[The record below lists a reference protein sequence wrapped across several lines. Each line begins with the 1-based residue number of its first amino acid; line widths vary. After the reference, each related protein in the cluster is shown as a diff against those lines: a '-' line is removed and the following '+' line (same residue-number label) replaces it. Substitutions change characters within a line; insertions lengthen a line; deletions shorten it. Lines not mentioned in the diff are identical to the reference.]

1 MSAALQ
7 EKPEIKI
14 KLSVTKGPHAGQVF
28 QLNKLPIQIGRG
40 PENDIVLLNDP
51 QASRNHAQIALVD
64 REIEVHNLSQK
75 NAVFVDGQSV
85 QKWKIVNNST
95 FTVGESEFQVE
106 YDLGQ
111 AVVSVSALAKPQN
124 RALASDPSLDPSQ
137 KAEVIPLKSKANKPN
152 PAKKPVIAKPQQR
165 QQPTPGVSTPVPQ
178 QRGAA
183 PALRQQQVA
192 RPTTGA
198 QALTNPRMNMPL
210 NQQQMRAVGAS
221 GMAAQ
226 TPPQNSL
233 TQNSRLIYYLISAI
247 VVMAMYLAFSNDKRK
262 TAASKK
268 VTSALKYEDEVD
280 IKMNSKPQKDADEE
294 RQQRYKEKRDSPMS
308 ARVEENFVRGMR
320 DFQLGQYTRAQEFFQ
335 LVLNLDPDNKLAQR
349 YLYLCRVRFDELVQ
363 QKLMLGESY
372 FKSHNYK
379 LCISMYT
386 QVINM
391 LQGKSYD
398 QKYQLA
404 QKKVQE
410 CEFADEG
417 VY

>member
-14 KLSVTKGPHAGQVF
+14 KLSVTKGPHVGQVF

-51 QASRNHAQIALVD
+51 QASRNHAQIVLVD
-64 REIEVHNLSQK
+64 REIEVNNISQK
-75 NAVFVDGQSV
+75 NAIIVDGQSV

-95 FTVGESEFQVE
+95 FIVGESEFQVE

-111 AVVSVSALAKPQN
+111 AVVSVSAQPNPL
-124 RALASDPSLDPSQ
+124 Q
-137 KAEVIPLKSKANKPN
+137 KADVIPLKPKLKSNRTTQRPPGARPQ
-152 PAKKPVIAKPQQR
+152 ARQQR
-165 QQPTPGVSTPVPQ
+165 PPGAVQAPVPQ
-178 QRGAA
+178 QRTGAP
-183 PALRQQQVA
+183 PAVRQQQVA
-192 RPTTGA
+192 RPAHGA
-198 QALTNPRMNMPL
+198 QALTTPNPKMNMQL
-210 NQQQMRAVGAS
+210 NRQMRAVGAS
-221 GMAAQ
+221 GMASQA
-226 TPPQNSL
+226 PPIQQNTL
-233 TQNSRLIYYLISAI
+233 TKNSRLIYYLISAI
-247 VVMAMYLAFSNDKRK
+247 VIMAMYLAFSNDKRK
-262 TAASKK
+262 VAASKK

-280 IKMNSKPQKDADEE
+280 IKMNSKSEKDAEQE
-294 RQQRYKEKRDSPMS
+294 RLDKYKEKFGSPMN
-308 ARVEENFVRGMR
+308 ARVDENFVRGMR

-349 YLYLCRVRFDELVQ
+349 YLYLCKVRFDELVQ
-363 QKLMLGESY
+363 EKLMLGESY

-379 LCISMYT
+379 LCESMYT
-386 QVINM
+386 QVMDM

-404 QKKVQE
+404 QKKAQE
-410 CEFADEG
+410 CQFADEG